1 MANNIL
7 LRILVA
13 ARPGIQAG
21 KLKMQDIVSEYFKQ
35 TGGKK
40 LDPGDRTIIE
50 NEFIEFAHS
59 NVTTPDAF
67 KGFLNE
73 GDIRYVE
80 GTPYLLNRN
89 AIGFFKEYIIS

>member
-13 ARPGIQAG
+13 ARPGIQSG

-35 TGGKK
+35 TGGKT

-50 NEFIEFAHS
+50 NEFIEFAPS
-59 NVTTPDAF
+59 NVTTPDIF
-67 KGFLNE
+67 
-73 GDIRYVE
+73 
-80 GTPYLLNRN
+80 
-89 AIGFFKEYIIS
+89 